1 MKINFEN
8 LKVFTDI
15 SKTKSTT
22 VNIKHDLA
30 DNIYKNSIGIV
41 YHSLALKIYNSV
53 GECELTDEEYKLLID
68 YAEQN
73 FTPII
78 IDALKNCK

>member
-8 LKVFTDI
+8 IQVFTDI

-30 DNIYKNSIGIV
+30 DNIYKNSMGIA
-41 YHSLALKIYNSV
+41 YHSLAMKIYNSS
-53 GECELTDEEYKLLID
+53 GEIELSDGEYKLLID